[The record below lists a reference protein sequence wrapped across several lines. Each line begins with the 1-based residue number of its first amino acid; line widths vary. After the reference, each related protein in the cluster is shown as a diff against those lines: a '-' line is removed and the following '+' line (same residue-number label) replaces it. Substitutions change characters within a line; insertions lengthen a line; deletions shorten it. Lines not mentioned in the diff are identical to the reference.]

1 MLSRFSHGQL
11 FVILW
16 TVAHQASLSMGF
28 SRQEY
33 WSGLPC
39 PPRGDLPELGTEPTP
54 PMSSALQAEI
64 HPSPYFF
71 LPSSQLLKTSPL
83 WVLEAD
89 ICSYISDWKEL
100 MKKRIR
106 ATVKIRATAH
116 TWVFIVTDTKYYQ
129 YIISFNPY
137 KKSSHVMTITVSI
150 SLLTKKINQ
159 LI

>member
-1 MLSRFSHGQL
+1 MEHLPSSPLDLLLSAPTSALQPEAMLAVQCKLSHFSH
-11 FVILW
+11 VAILW

-116 TWVFIVTDTKYYQ
+116 T
-129 YIISFNPY
+129 
-137 KKSSHVMTITVSI
+137 
-150 SLLTKKINQ
+150 
-159 LI
+159 